1 MGRGA
6 ESIGIGESAGSHLS
20 VLSCNPRTTWGFPFT
35 MNKFMILLTLAWW
48 CVEVRAEIQVA
59 ILMQGS
65 DFINVSVVPLF
76 DVNQFDLGDV
86 FISPCRAGTY
96 NSHRD
101 SFCKPCN
108 VCASNQFERSEC
120 SAVSN
125 RLCVN
130 CTVCT
135 PRQQQVCGCNQRTTE
150 CVTGDSVC
158 SPLPL
163 TTANISFD
171 LSVSQPLSSL
181 KERFLQEGLRTGFV
195 LFLSTYLQH
204 PDDSI
209 VFLLMHRT
217 ASMQYYVTFLIN
229 DMYSIYTKRQVEFIT
244 KAIVQEGLTNTF
256 GIQSNTFST
265 VSQQRRR
272 RRRLLQQDAVI
283 LLADG
288 VEAQCVTKGSCTEFF
303 VMSNP
308 EKPCESTCVSLPCPP
323 GYTGI
328 LGICELC
335 PNSTYKGTHGNDTC
349 TPCPTGWSSDRG
361 TKASEGCR
369 PPPTSAGPLPVLGTT
384 PTPELVS
391 VSAKPTSMS
400 TAVGSSSLVSSQGL
414 SHYQLT
420 SLASVQPQTSSFQ
433 DTGTSI
439 HAITSTHRAS
449 PQFPV
454 TAGLPQSTI
463 SSTVNAPTPPPLP
476 PPGGGGWFGGP
487 PVVNSNYQV
496 FNISFV
502 QNLFFPE
509 WNSGKAGTVQYIII
523 NEKREDWAVG
533 MAGALMVAGFL
544 ALTAIGARLFWA
556 IQRPSASSS
565 RGRGV
570 AIVVE
575 DGDGKTVI
583 PVPVKQGKP
592 SPPPPPP
599 PAVRRVSPRPFAH
612 LGSLYRRQ
620 LSTD

>member
-1 MGRGA
+1 MK
-6 ESIGIGESAGSHLS
+6 
-20 VLSCNPRTTWGFPFT
+20 N
-35 MNKFMILLTLAWW
+35 FMILLGLAWQ
-48 CVEVRAEIQVA
+48 CADVSSEIQVA
-59 ILMQGS
+59 ILMQGT

-76 DVNQFDLGDV
+76 DVDQFDLGDV

-108 VCASNQFERSEC
+108 VCAGNQFERSEC

-135 PRQQQVCGCNQRTTE
+135 PRQQQVCGCNQRTTD
-150 CVTGDSVC
+150 CVTGDTVC

-171 LSVSQPLSSL
+171 LSVSQPLSPL

-229 DMYSIYTKRQVEFIT
+229 DMYSIYTKRQVEVIN

-303 VMSNP
+303 VMTNP

-335 PNSTYKGTHGNDTC
+335 PNSTYKGTAGNDTC
-349 TPCPTGWSSDRG
+349 TPCPTGWNSDRG
-361 TKASEGCR
+361 TTGSEGCR
-369 PPPTSAGPLPVLGTT
+369 PPSTSAAPVPVPGTT
-384 PTPELVS
+384 PIPELVT
-391 VSAKPTSMS
+391 VSAKNTSMS
-400 TAVGSSSLVSSQGL
+400 TAVGTSSLVSSQGP
-414 SHYQLT
+414 SHYPST
-420 SLASVQPQTSSFQ
+420 SFASVQPQTSPSQ
-433 DTGTSI
+433 DTGMQ
-439 HAITSTHRAS
+439 AVTSTHRVS
-449 PQFPV
+449 LQFPA
-454 TAGLPQSTI
+454 TAALPQSTI
-463 SSTVNAPTPPPLP
+463 SSPVNTPTPS
-476 PPGGGGWFGGP
+476 PGGGGWYGEHP
-487 PVVNSNYQV
+487 IMNSNYQV

-509 WNSGKAGTVQYIII
+509 WNSGRAGTVQYIII
-523 NEKREDWAVG
+523 NEKREDWAMG
-533 MAGALMVAGFL
+533 MAGALMVAGFI

-556 IQRPSASSS
+556 IQRPSASS

-583 PVPVKQGKP
+583 PVHVKQGKP
-592 SPPPPPP
+592 PPPPHSPPPP
-599 PAVRRVSPRPFAH
+599 ATRRVSPRPFAH

-620 LSTD
+620 PSTD

>member
-1 MGRGA
+1 M
-6 ESIGIGESAGSHLS
+6 
-20 VLSCNPRTTWGFPFT
+20 
-35 MNKFMILLTLAWW
+35 FMVILTLAWW
-48 CVEVRAEIQVA
+48 YAEVGAEIQVA

-101 SFCKPCN
+101 SFCKPCD
-108 VCASNQFERSEC
+108 VCAHNQFERSEC
-120 SAVSN
+120 IAVSN
-125 RLCVN
+125 RVCVN

-135 PRQQQVCGCNQRTTE
+135 PRQQQVCGCNQRTPE

-217 ASMQYYVTFLIN
+217 ASMHYYVTFLIN

-244 KAIVQEGLTNTF
+244 KAVVQEGLTNTF

-308 EKPCESTCVSLPCPP
+308 EKPCESTCISLPCPP

-328 LGICELC
+328 LGICEMC
-335 PNSTYKGTHGNDTC
+335 PNSTYKSTHGNDTC
-349 TPCPTGWSSDRG
+349 TPCPTGWNSDRG
-361 TKASEGCR
+361 TKDREGCR
-369 PPPTSAGPLPVLGTT
+369 LPPTSAAPLLVLGTT

-391 VSAKPTSMS
+391 VSANTTSMPT
-400 TAVGSSSLVSSQGL
+400 TAVSSFFVSSQGQ
-414 SHYQLT
+414 SHHQLT
-420 SLASVQPQTSSFQ
+420 SLAYVHQQPASSSRDAGIQ
-433 DTGTSI
+433 AT
-439 HAITSTHRAS
+439 ASTHRLS
-449 PQFPV
+449 PHFPE
-454 TAGLPQSTI
+454 TTDRPHNSSSTTTV
-463 SSTVNAPTPPPLP
+463 SSTVNTPTPMPPS
-476 PPGGGGWFGGP
+476 GGGGWYGEHP
-487 PVVNSNYQV
+487 IMNSNNYQV

-509 WNSGKAGTVQYIII
+509 WNSGRAGTVQYIII
-523 NEKREDWAVG
+523 NEKREDWAMG
-533 MAGALMVAGFL
+533 MAAALMVVGFL

-556 IQRPSASSS
+556 IQRPSAASSS
-565 RGRGV
+565 RGRDV

-592 SPPPPPP
+592 SPPPHTPPP
-599 PAVRRVSPRPFAH
+599 PPPVVRRVPTQPFAH
-612 LGSLYRRQ
+612 LGSVYYRRQ
-620 LSTD
+620 PSTD